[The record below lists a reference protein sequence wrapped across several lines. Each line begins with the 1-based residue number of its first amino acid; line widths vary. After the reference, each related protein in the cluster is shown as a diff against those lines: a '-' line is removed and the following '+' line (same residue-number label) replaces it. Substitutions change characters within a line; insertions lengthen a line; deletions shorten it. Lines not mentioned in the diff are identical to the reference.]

1 MLDGPATG
9 LWIADLIGEFVSPLC
24 FGGEERGVF
33 GGEDDG
39 DLDDFEGESFFGD
52 FGLRVFLLPKVD
64 VVGLS

>member
-1 MLDGPATG
+1 MSLLG
-9 LWIADLIGEFVSPLC
+9 

-39 DLDDFEGESFFGD
+39 DLEDLDGDSFFGD
-52 FGLRVFLLPKVD
+52 FGLLAFLLPKVE

>member
-1 MLDGPATG
+1 MDGPATG
-9 LWIADLIGEFVSPLC
+9 LWITDLTGEIVSPLG

-39 DLDDFEGESFFGD
+39 DLDDLDGESFFGD
-52 FGLRVFLLPKVD
+52 FGLLVFFLPKVE